1 MGSIRA
7 AWNAILLLTVLVA
20 AILASHNAVGQGF
33 TTGSIAG
40 TIADQQGA
48 VVPQAAITAVETA
61 SHATF
66 KTVSGA
72 DSSSSRYPSL
82 GFPISGPIKAR
93 PNTPW
98 LTAWGVQ

>member
-33 TTGSIAG
+33 TAGS
-40 TIADQQGA
+40 IADQQGA

-61 SHATF
+61 SHATRHTGL
-66 KTVSGA
+66 KTSA
-72 DSSSSRYPSL
+72 IRTFYRLQISFT
-82 GFPISGPIKAR
+82 FP
-93 PNTPW
+93 
-98 LTAWGVQ
+98 GV

>member
-1 MGSIRA
+1 MGSIRT
-7 AWNAILLLTVLVA
+7 AWNAVLLLAVLA
-20 AILASHNAVGQGF
+20 GAILASHNAVGQGI

-40 TIADQQGA
+40 SIADQQEA
-48 VVPQAAITAVETA
+48 VVSQASIAAVETE

-82 GFPISGPIKAR
+82 GFPISGPIKTR

-98 LTAWGVQ
+98 LTAGGVQ